1 MNAKPESPDNS
12 SVLPADRNVGTA
24 ASAYY
29 PDVPIFLAL
38 IPVINIFNYYLTYSN
53 IRLNG
58 FLALTFTIDTLQGY
72 AAWLSVRYLILY
84 YDKVLPY
91 GKKPLRRIL
100 VQLISTTLLGLLV
113 ISLLTELTSWIAR
126 GRPADAHFYT
136 RDLVI
141 ISVWF
146 FVINGIYIGMHYYN
160 EWQRSEARRREENRL
175 KAEGLMVKLGRQ
187 DIQLGYDELAGF
199 YVDGDHVLACTANGR
214 KYYIDQPL
222 GQLKE
227 ELPASLFFRLNRQFI
242 LHRQMVA
249 GFERAENGKVQALL
263 RAENINFPPR
273 ISVSRTKA
281 PAFKKWFAGE

>member
-1 MNAKPESPDNS
+1 MSAKSESPDNS
-12 SVLPADRNVGTA
+12 SVLPADRNA

-29 PDVPIFLAL
+29 PDVPLFLAL
-38 IPVINIFNYYLTYSN
+38 IPVINIFNYYLTYTN

-100 VQLISTTLLGLLV
+100 IQLASTTLLGLLV

-126 GRPADAHFYT
+126 SRPADAHFYT

-146 FVINGIYIGMHYYN
+146 FVINGIYIGIYYYN
-160 EWQRSEARRREENRL
+160 EWQRSEARRREETRL

-187 DIQLGYDELAGF
+187 AILLGYDELAGF
-199 YVDGDHVLACTANGR
+199 YVDGDHVLACSINGR
-214 KYYIDQPL
+214 KYYIDQSL

-227 ELPASLFFRLNRQFI
+227 ALPASLFFRLNRQFL

-249 GFERAENGKVQALL
+249 GFERAENGKIQVLV
-263 RAENINFPPR
+263 RGHNDNFPSR
-273 ISVSRTKA
+273 IPVSRTRA
-281 PAFKKWFAGE
+281 PAFKSWFVGKQ

>member
-12 SVLPADRNVGTA
+12 SVLPADRNAGTA

-100 VQLISTTLLGLLV
+100 GQLISTTLLGLLV

-160 EWQRSEARRREENRL
+160 EWQRSEARRREEKRL

-187 DIQLGYDELAGF
+187 DIQLGYDELAAQG
-199 YVDGDHVLACTANGR
+199 LCESIRENG
-214 KYYIDQPL
+214 KAVVA
-222 GQLKE
+222 
-227 ELPASLFFRLNRQFI
+227 ELPAI
-242 LHRQMVA
+242 P
-249 GFERAENGKVQALL
+249 AELAKRRVLEAAADSGYPFKVEIEGQQ
-263 RAENINFPPR
+263 I
-273 ISVSRTKA
+273 V
-281 PAFKKWFAGE
+281 